1 MIHALI
7 VPSEIKDACNQAAHE
22 LAIDPDAT
30 LDTLCVPLVPVD
42 GPDDAEPTHW
52 GACGQIP
59 EEARLWLADNL
70 GMFPGAFWWRW
81 GGNRRL
87 LASSK
92 PGDLGKFWNWNACL
106 TEVGLKVRV
115 VPMLMMDP

>member
-1 MIHALI
+1 MTHAI
-7 VPSEIKDACNQAAHE
+7 IIPDAIRDACNQAAHE

-30 LDTLCVPLVPVD
+30 LDTLCVPLVPAD

-59 EEARLWLADNL
+59 EQARLWLSANL

-81 GGNRRL
+81 DNDNRL
-87 LASSK
+87 VASSES
-92 PGDLGKFWNWNACL
+92 GDIGKFWDWDNCL
-106 TEVGLKVRV
+106 SEVGLKRRV
-115 VPMLMMDP
+115 TPT